1 MTEQTHYHAALITG
15 AAKRLGRA
23 MALHCAGRG
32 IAVAIHYNTSKAE
45 AQAVLA
51 EVIAAGGSGVVLHAD
66 LADVADTQTLIP
78 RAVEA
83 LGALDVLINNA
94 AVFDYDSLAS
104 ATPESWQHHIGI
116 NLHAPFILTQEF
128 AKQTKAH
135 PKIKGAII
143 NIIDQRVRKL
153 TPEFMTYSVSKAA
166 LWHLTQT
173 SAQALAPHL
182 RVNAIAPG
190 STIKATR
197 QSTAHFDAQR
207 KNSLLQRGAEPS
219 DILAA
224 LDYLLD
230 AQAVTGQLICVD
242 GGQHLGWRTA
252 DIIND

>member
-1 MTEQTHYHAALITG
+1 MTEKTHYHAALITG

-32 IAVAIHYNTSKAE
+32 MAVAIHYNTSKAE

-94 AVFDYDSLAS
+94 AVFDYDCIAS

-128 AKQTKAH
+128 AKQTK
-135 PKIKGAII
+135 IKGAII
-143 NIIDQRVRKL
+143 NMIDQRVRKL

-207 KNSLLQRGAEPS
+207 KNSILQRGAEPN